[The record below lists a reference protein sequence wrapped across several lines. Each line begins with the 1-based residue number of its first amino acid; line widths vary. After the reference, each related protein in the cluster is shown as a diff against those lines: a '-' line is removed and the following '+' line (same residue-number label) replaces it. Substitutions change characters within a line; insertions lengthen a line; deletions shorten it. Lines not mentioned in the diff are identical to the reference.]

1 MSEKLFLNV
10 ESGAEAEQPFHY
22 AAGSYG
28 SVFINE
34 LRDNKKLM
42 GIKCPNCG
50 KVYVPPRRVC
60 PPCFTEM
67 TELVEVSSEGELYSF
82 TVVSFGFLD
91 PSTGREKAVP
101 YTYAVFKLDGADN
114 TFLHFLDETDHAKI
128 KLGSRVKA
136 VFEEERAGGLLD
148 IKHFTLV

>member
-1 MSEKLFLNV
+1 MTEKLYLNI

-28 SVFINE
+28 SYFIKE
-34 LRDNKKLM
+34 LRDNKKLF

-67 TELVEVSSEGELYSF
+67 TELVEVSSEGTLVSF
-82 TVVSFGFLD
+82 SVVSFGFLD
-91 PSTGREKAVP
+91 PATGKEKPVP
-101 YTYAVFKLDGADN
+101 YTYAVFQLDGADN
-114 TFLHFLDETDHAKI
+114 TFLHFLDETDPAKI
-128 KLGSRVKA
+128 TLGSRVKA
-136 VFEEERAGGLLD
+136 VFEEERVGGLLD
-148 IKHFTLV
+148 IRHFTMI